1 MPNVTVATD
10 LINEDRGIWNTRQVT
25 VGDSIYDFYMD
36 NTNDFV
42 FRKSPDGGV
51 TWNASVEIL
60 AGSNIPAFFAV
71 WKEKWT
77 DGLTDPIIHLLFA
90 IRGDDT
96 LRYRQLD
103 TSDDSLGTLITIAS
117 GADQTWSNGAPYPVA
132 ATICKMRGGVI
143 LAAYRALNKSMNMYR
158 STDNG
163 DTWSHITSDLYEGF
177 SGTGTI
183 DWAYILPGNAA
194 DSNDGYAWYWDNNTQ
209 ELTFK
214 LWDNSAGTWGS
225 ESAAFATSMLLL
237 NKEIGGFACASVRH
251 SDGEFLLVVTD
262 DIAHLVRF
270 FHSDGVTVTEGG
282 NVKVADAAG
291 WEGSGVGLQIVQST
305 NRLRVCY
312 ADVIV
317 LDTAMR
323 IFFKESDDD
332 GVTWGAEQ
340 AYSETDIN
348 GIGVN
353 AVDISIDADGGW
365 WIPRMVSTADDN
377 SYVNTNNAVQIS
389 GAGAQAWNVGSHNQ
403 KLLLVT

>member
-10 LINEDRGIWNTRQVT
+10 LINEDRATWNTRQVI
-25 VGDSIYDFYMD
+25 VGDNIYDFYFD
-36 NTNDFV
+36 DGQDFV
-42 FRKSPDGGV
+42 YTKSQDGGV
-51 TWNASVEIL
+51 TWAASVEIS
-60 AGSNIPAFFAV
+60 AGTNFPGFFAV

-77 DGLTDPIIHLLFA
+77 PGLTSTIIHMMWA
-90 IRGDDT
+90 IRSGSQ
-96 LRYRQLD
+96 LYYGQLD
-103 TSDDSLGTLITIAS
+103 TSDDSLGSQIIIAT
-117 GADQTWSNGAPYPVA
+117 QTWGNGTVYPLA

-143 LAAYRALNKSMNMYR
+143 LAAYRAVNGSMNMYR

-163 DTWSHITSDLYEGF
+163 DTWTHIVSDLYEGF
-177 SGTGTI
+177 AGTGNI
-183 DWAYILPGNAA
+183 DWAYILPGNVA
-194 DSNDGYAWYWDNNTQ
+194 DANDGFAWYWDNSAQ

-214 LWDNSAGTWGS
+214 LWDNSAGTWGN

-237 NKEIGGFACASVRH
+237 NKGIGGFACASVRH
-251 SDGEFLLVVTD
+251 SDDEFLLVATD

-291 WEGSGVGLQIVQST
+291 WEGSGVGLQIDQNT
-305 NRLRVCY
+305 DTLRVCY

-323 IFFKESDDD
+323 IFFKESLDG

-365 WIPRMVSTADDN
+365 WIPRMVSTVDDN

-403 KLLLVT
+403 KLLLVS